1 MLRVVRL
8 TLLCNVIFVVVTISA
23 SQESRPVRPVVA
35 EAIRLGILLEGQC
48 SSVGSFPTTSETP
61 IGPGS
66 GSEIL
71 TSGSGLGDFCSN
83 AYQVNGPL
91 CADVLQAQ
99 LCEYNFTSQTCD
111 LCNNLLSTCGPPGGQ
126 EEFNILVCLS
136 QSAQACGPLTRSCF
150 EDQTVPPET
159 CDFCTFVGN
168 TCFQLDEAAL
178 CAVDGLLDG
187 CTNLLDTPY
196 QCECF
201 SPSSTCQLCRTVL
214 PVCSTPAT
222 IPVSLNNL
230 VTSELFRYD
239 TQHQILILIS

>member
-8 TLLCNVIFVVVTISA
+8 TLLCSVIFVVVTISA
-23 SQESRPVRPVVA
+23 SQELRPVRPVVA

-48 SSVGSFPTTSETP
+48 PSVGGFPTTSETP

-71 TSGSGLGDFCSN
+71 TSGSGLVDFCSN

-126 EEFNILVCLS
+126 GDLNTLCSS
-136 QSAQACGPLTRSCF
+136 QSALACGPLTRSRF
-150 EDQTVPPET
+150 EVHTVLPAT

-168 TCFQLDEAAL
+168 TCFQLNDVAL
-178 CAVDGLLDG
+178 CAVDGLVDG
-187 CTNLLDTPY
+187 CTNLLNIPY

-214 PVCSTPAT
+214 PICSTPAT

-230 VTSELFRYD
+230 ITSEFFRYD
-239 TQHQILILIS
+239 AQHQILILIS